1 LIIRGKYIR
10 FLGLFLLVLCAASAK
25 TQEVVYPSEA
35 EIQFARRFIDAEKER
50 HLGNYQAS
58 LELFDRCLILNP
70 QSDAVHF
77 GKGKVY
83 LEQEQYGLA
92 ETAFE
97 SAYTL
102 NPDNKWYALS
112 YAQVLLDQLKFK
124 EASQVYKKV
133 SASYPQDTELK
144 LDYANTLLFAGK
156 EKAALK
162 VYDEIEA
169 ITGPS
174 HEINLRKSEYF
185 ISQHKYEAAVVEL
198 KKLIALYPEDT
209 QLYGMLAE
217 LYRVQ
222 GKVDEAIQMF
232 QDAYKA
238 NPTNPI
244 FQLSLAEYYDRTNE
258 LDTAF
263 SYLKKAFLN
272 PNLDIDRKV
281 GVLLRMYD
289 KAEQDQVTRQR
300 VLGLCEA
307 VVETHPG
314 EAKAYSI
321 YGDFLN
327 LEGDKTGALRQF
339 HKATELD
346 PSRFAIWSQILLIES
361 ELNLTEALADDSER
375 ALELFPAQPTVYFFN
390 GIANTQLERWEAAV
404 KSLRIGAQMVIG
416 NNALSAQMLASLGDA
431 YHEVGREMSSDSAYE
446 AALLFDPNNT
456 YVLNNYS
463 YFLSL
468 RGVKLERA
476 KEMSAK
482 TLTLEPD
489 NPSYLD
495 TYGWILYKM
504 NAFEEAE
511 TYLGKALFNGGENS
525 AEVLEHFGDALF
537 QLDRKEE
544 AVGYWKRALEL
555 EGENAPLQRKVD
567 TRTLN
572 E

>member
-1 LIIRGKYIR
+1 M
-10 FLGLFLLVLCAASAK
+10 A
-25 TQEVVYPSEA
+25 QETEYPSEA

-58 LELFDRCLILNP
+58 LELFDRCQILNP
-70 QSDAVHF
+70 KSDAVHF

-97 SAYTL
+97 SAYAID
-102 NPDNKWYALS
+102 PDNKWYALS

-124 EASQVYKKV
+124 DASKVYKRV
-133 SASYPQDTELK
+133 TSAYPQDTELK

-185 ISQHKYEAAVVEL
+185 ISQHKYEAAVEEL
-198 KKLIALYPEDT
+198 KKLIALYPEDS

-217 LYRVQ
+217 LYRAQ
-222 GKVDEAIQMF
+222 GKIDEAIQMF
-232 QDAYKA
+232 EDAYKA
-238 NPTNPI
+238 DPSNPI
-244 FQLSLAEYYDRTNE
+244 FQLSLAEYYDRTNMP
-258 LDTAF
+258 DTAF
-263 SYLKKAFLN
+263 SYLRKAFYN

-289 KAEQDQVTRQR
+289 KADQDRVTRQR

-307 VVETHPG
+307 VVETHPA

-361 ELNLTEALADDSER
+361 ELNLTEALADDSKR

-390 GIANTQLERWEAAV
+390 GIANTQLERWEEAV

-431 YHEVGREMSSDSAYE
+431 YNEVGRELSSDSAYE

-468 RGVKLERA
+468 RGEKLERA

-489 NPSYLD
+489 NASYLD
-495 TYGWILYKM
+495 TYGWILYQMK
-504 NAFEEAE
+504 AYEEAE
-511 TYLGKALFNGGENS
+511 TFLGKALLNGGENS
-525 AEVLEHFGDALF
+525 AEVLEHFGDVLF
-537 QLDRKEE
+537 HSDRKEE
-544 AVGYWKRALEL
+544 AIGYWKRALEL
-555 EGENAPLQRKVD
+555 EGNNDLLQQKVE